1 MPETRESGTPPNF
14 GPFDLAAHYVKFSE
28 KPNEFR
34 KKSTIFDIYDDDELP
49 VFEPLVDSL
58 GPVVRLWRCAA
69 AQIPN
74 L

>member
-34 KKSTIFDIYDDDELP
+34 KKSGPF
-49 VFEPLVDSL
+49 PLTLLCKIIILRYEIEVL
-58 GPVVRLWRCAA
+58 KRQLFY
-69 AQIPN
+69 
-74 L
+74 